1 MSIGGLVQHGKAHI
15 DFLFPGI
22 CVMSGIFVL
31 MRGTIRHSLGIEWL
45 DIDLIPI
52 ALIYLVGKDQRL
64 KAGSLAFCVGI
75 LTDIITVCPLG
86 LFAVAYSMITLG
98 LNRCRQFLDFNK
110 IKASA
115 PLVAMCI
122 LAKWAFILVVLNL
135 FTTGKFIPSTPF
147 LPVLLSA
154 LITSLLAPPLFY
166 FMDLGGG
173 GRVSGASHHD
183 IERYSW

>member
-1 MSIGGLVQHGKAHI
+1 MSTRGLVQHWKARV
-15 DFLFPGI
+15 DFLFLSI
-22 CVMSGIFVL
+22 CVMSGTFVL
-31 MRGTIRHSLGIEWL
+31 IRGSVGHSLGIEWL

-64 KAGSLAFCVGI
+64 RAGSLAFCVGI
-75 LTDIITVCPLG
+75 LTDIMTLCPLG

-98 LNRCRQFLDFNK
+98 LNRCHQFLDFNK
-110 IKASA
+110 IKTSA
-115 PLVAMCI
+115 LLVAMCI
-122 LAKWAFILVVLNL
+122 LAKWAFILVVLKL
-135 FTTGKFIPSTPF
+135 FTIGKFIPSTPF

-173 GRVSGASHHD
+173 GRASDTFHND